1 MTITINMP
9 IFPLRKEI
17 AERRKRM
24 EAGLPGTPFRRS
36 AAGKSA
42 ASYGDARYSRDGL
55 EFDVTALGALPQ
67 GTAGR

>member
-24 EAGLPGTPFRRS
+24 EAGLPGTPFGRS
-36 AAGKSA
+36 GNRQAAG
-42 ASYGDARYSRDGL
+42 YGEARYSRDGL
-55 EFDVTALGALPQ
+55 EFDVSAVRGLPQ
-67 GTAGR
+67 GSTGN